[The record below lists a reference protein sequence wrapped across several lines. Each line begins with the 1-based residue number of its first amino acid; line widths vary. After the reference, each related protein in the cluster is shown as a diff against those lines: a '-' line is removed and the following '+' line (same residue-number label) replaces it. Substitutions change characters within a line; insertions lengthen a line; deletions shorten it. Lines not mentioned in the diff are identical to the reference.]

1 MKDEIKIPSST
12 LAELRNVLVRAL
24 SKENLSE
31 TDKHQLYRNRSH
43 IRKSQSSSSLR
54 IHYTVSSNYGGKK
67 IDSLLFLKKISN
79 KIKLKGSLGNTCLD
93 GVHE

>member
-1 MKDEIKIPSST
+1 MRNDIKIPSST

-31 TDKHQLYRNRSH
+31 TDKHKLFRSN
-43 IRKSQSSSSLR
+43 IRKSQSSSSLK

-67 IDSLLFLKKISN
+67 WIPFFVNFYFMFALAEGQPFF
-79 KIKLKGSLGNTCLD
+79 
-93 GVHE
+93 VV

>member
-1 MKDEIKIPSST
+1 MKDDIKIPSST

-31 TDKHQLYRNRSH
+31 TDKHQLYKSH

-67 IDSLLFLKKISN
+67 IDISSSLLIIN
-79 KIKLKGSLGNTCLD
+79 Y
-93 GVHE
+93 